1 MVGIW
6 KNLLGFV
13 IRIGLVN
20 QTDTQF
26 KVMHAMDLAKDP
38 KFPLHTK
45 HIDIRYHFICEV
57 IEDEKL
63 ELKYVPGEEN
73 LTDILMKL
81 LTPET
86 FENMTEQLGLR

>member
-1 MVGIW
+1 MRAFFAKINNRSL
-6 KNLLGFV
+6 KTINLYSDNTG
-13 IRIGLVN
+13 
-20 QTDTQF
+20 
-26 KVMHAMDLAKDP
+26 AMDLAKDP

-45 HIDIRYHFICEV
+45 HIDIQYHFICEV

-81 LTPET
+81 LMPKT
-86 FENMTEQLGLR
+86 FKNMSEQLGLWRINY